1 MSGKTRVSAPKARP
15 SAAAPRSGRSAPR
28 PARGRRGAPHAKP
41 LSPNPFSALAAGIK
55 RDVDA
60 RLTRLLDARLV
71 AARAIGPEFAE
82 LVAAV
87 RDLSLRGG
95 KRLRAALLIAG
106 YRAASARASLDPAL
120 DAGVALELLQSYFL
134 IHDDW
139 MDGDTVRRGGPAVH
153 VMLGKRFGSSALGE
167 RAGILAG
174 DYAAALAA
182 DTIARVAAAPP
193 RLARVGAAF
202 AEMQLDVVA
211 GQQLDLLGKSAS
223 FEAVYTLKTT
233 AYTVRGPL
241 RIGALLGGASPPILD
256 AIDRFSHPIGI
267 AFQLRDDVLGAF
279 GDPAQTGKPLG
290 TDLRTGKRTLLLDL
304 ALQRARGRDHRLL
317 RSVIGNPGATSER
330 VAQALAAVER
340 SGARPAVEARIEALT
355 QEGLAALGAAPL
367 TASGRAL
374 LVGAASIL
382 TARRS

>member
-1 MSGKTRVSAPKARP
+1 MSGKTRVSAPRARRG
-15 SAAAPRSGRSAPR
+15 AAPRRAHPSTDR
-28 PARGRRGAPHAKP
+28 PARGRSDAPHAKP
-41 LSPNPFSALAAGIK
+41 LAPNPFSILAAGIK

-60 RLTRLLDARLV
+60 RLSRLLDAKLR

-87 RDLSLRGG
+87 RDLCLRGG
-95 KRLRAALLIAG
+95 KRLRPALLIAG
-106 YRAASARASLDPAL
+106 YRAASARAPLDPAL
-120 DAGVALELLQSYFL
+120 DAGVALELLQAYFL

-153 VMLGKRFGSSALGE
+153 VMLGERFGSSALGE

-182 DTIARVAAAPP
+182 EAIAKVAAAPA

-211 GQQLDLLGKSAS
+211 GQQLDLMGKSAR
-223 FEAVYTLKTT
+223 FEDVYTLKTT

-241 RIGALLGGASPPILD
+241 RIGALLGGASPRLLD

-279 GDPAQTGKPLG
+279 GDPARTGKPLG

-304 ALQRARGRDHRLL
+304 ALRRARGRDHRLL
-317 RSVIGNPGATSER
+317 GGVVGDTAATPER
-330 VAQALAAVER
+330 IAQALAVVER
-340 SGARPAVEARIEALT
+340 SGARRAVEARIEALAA
-355 QEGLAALGAAPL
+355 EGLAALGPAPL

-374 LVGAASIL
+374 LVGATSVL